1 MRDESSSERPPQKP
15 HREKRAENADTWADT
30 PPKPEGKRHPP
41 AQRATEPKA
50 APQPQQGARTGFAEN
65 VPAFLR
71 KPPRPLKQ
79 PGGR

>member
-1 MRDESSSERPPQKP
+1 MREGSSGERPSQKP
-15 HREKRAENADTWADT
+15 HREKRAENTDTWADT
-30 PPKPEGKRHPP
+30 PAKPEGKRQQP

-65 VPAFLR
+65 IPAFLR